1 MIIKISDY
9 ICIDLAIILK
19 KDIENKIL
27 DTDIIQ
33 EHVKECAYCQEK
45 LSVLV
50 KDFNKNLPSFIYK
63 VAKFSI

>member
-1 MIIKISDY
+1 MIIEISAY
-9 ICIDLAIILK
+9 ICADLKIILK
-19 KDIENKIL
+19 KGIESDLL

-63 VAKFSI
+63 IAKFSI